1 MKKSRF
7 NPNEYLAATQSEREV
22 NTANKAAEKRETS
35 SRSKE
40 RAGGKYRT
48 DGEYADSFTDLEK
61 ARMVTDAVLATG
73 IDITENHGNWV
84 EIGFALAHGLGEEGR
99 GVFHGISR
107 PYPGYTPEECNE
119 QFDDCKKPPA
129 AGQKPA
135 MLGSFFKIAR
145 ELAGVNVDDVMR
157 EERKR
162 LKASRKWDRWDS
174 GTPCPKNEANNVYT
188 NQHIKNQDF
197 MKIEDSNGTT
207 VPVSHLSYF
216 PDNAENGYI
225 ISTRVDRANLPSIL
239 QGIYDMYDDN
249 VKRDEML
256 LATLN
261 VASGLLGSCNG
272 TSDEPAGIYGL
283 YKKKIVYAPL
293 YNIIYASAGT
303 GKGDVDACR
312 QLIHPLQERMRDQ
325 YNREREAY
333 EQAMEEWEKRKKARK
348 GESAASQPRP
358 REPQFRSP
366 IAAGNSSSASLYHT
380 LQDNGGWAMMFE
392 TEADTI
398 TQMQK
403 TEYGQYSDLLRKAY
417 HHEAVSMNRATDN
430 LHIYVARPRLSVL
443 LTCTPGQLQSF
454 LGDFENG
461 LASRFFFYALP
472 SHEPQF
478 DNVFSCGEKSLDEEF
493 REMGN
498 ELTPLPDFLS
508 TRKGNPL
515 QFVMT
520 DSMQTDFL
528 STFSGMLKDK
538 ISMLDED
545 FSGFIYRLAL
555 GCFRYAMVLKALR
568 LLESKESGKAELPDE
583 QRVLQC
589 DERDYQTAK
598 TITQVLLNHSARVY
612 SVLAKEN
619 RNPFAANGFT
629 LTPKESEIYN
639 QLPDHKFK
647 TADLVKILG
656 GEKHRKK
663 ATRMIRRFVNTY
675 SILLPTGHYAY
686 YIKAASLD
694 KKKQAENADSASG
707 NSQNTN
713 PKPLI

>member
-1 MKKSRF
+1 MRKSPF
-7 NPNEYLAATQSEREV
+7 NPKAYLAATQSEREV
-22 NTANKAAEKRETS
+22 NAANKAAEERETS
-35 SRSKE
+35 SRSTE

-48 DGEYADSFTDLEK
+48 DGAYAYSFTDMEK
-61 ARMVTDAVLATG
+61 ARMVADAVVRRGT
-73 IDITENHGNWV
+73 DITAQYNDWV
-84 EIGFALAHGLGEEGR
+84 RIGYALAHSFGEGGR
-99 GVFHGISR
+99 GIYHDVSSL
-107 PYPGYTPEECNE
+107 YPEYRRE
-119 QFDDCKKPPA
+119 QCDRQYDSCMRGGPA
-129 AGQKPA
+129 AGGVQ
-135 MLGSFFKIAR
+135 LGTFFEIAR
-145 ELAGVNVDDVMR
+145 RTAGVNVADVMR
-157 EERKR
+157 EEREK
-162 LKASRKWDRWDS
+162 LKASRKWDKLDS
-174 GTPCPKNEANNVYT
+174 GTPCPKYKQNYKDMNNYT
-188 NQHIKNQDF
+188 DNQGF

-216 PDNAENGYI
+216 RDNAENGYI
-225 ISTRVDRANLPSIL
+225 ISARVDKTDLPHVL
-239 QGIYDMYDDN
+239 QGIYNMYDDN
-249 VKRDEML
+249 VSRDEML

-272 TSDEPAGIYGL
+272 TSDEPSGIYGL

-312 QLIHPLQERMRDQ
+312 QLIHPLQERMRNQ
-325 YNREREAY
+325 YNKKREAY
-333 EQAMEEWEKRKKARK
+333 EQAMEEWEKSKKARK

-358 REPQFRSP
+358 REPQFSSP

-380 LQDNGGWAMMFE
+380 LQDNGGWALMFE

-430 LHIYVARPRLSVL
+430 LHIYIERPRLSVL

-472 SHEPQF
+472 SHEPKF

-498 ELTPLPDFLS
+498 ELTPLLDALS
-508 TRKGNPL
+508 MRKGNPL

-520 DSMQTDFL
+520 DSMQKDFL
-528 STFSGMLKDK
+528 ATFSDMLKDK
-538 ISMLDED
+538 IPMLDVD
-545 FSGFIYRLAL
+545 FTGFIYRLAL
-555 GCFRYAMVLKALR
+555 GCFRYAMVLTALR
-568 LLESKESGKAELPDE
+568 LLERKENGKIELLNE
-583 QRVLQC
+583 QRTLLC
-589 DERDYQTAK
+589 IERDYETAK
-598 TITQVLLNHSARVY
+598 TITQVLLNHSIRVY

-619 RNPFAANGFT
+619 SNPFAANGIS
-629 LTPKESEIYN
+629 LTAEEKKIYN

-647 TADLVKILG
+647 TADLIEILG
-656 GEKHRKK
+656 GEKFRRK
-663 ATRMIRRFVNTY
+663 ANRMIKKFLNKY
-675 SILLPTGHYAY
+675 SILLPTRDYSF

-694 KKKQAENADSASG
+694 KEKLAENADSDCG
-707 NSQNTN
+707 NSQDTN